1 MAENNVKT
9 KENKKTSFM
18 QGVKR
23 EWKKINWVSREDL
36 VKETGIVVVL
46 SLILGVI
53 ITAVDSGALRLIDW
67 ILAL

>member
-1 MAENNVKT
+1 
-9 KENKKTSFM
+9 M

-36 VKETGIVVVL
+36 VKETGIVVFL

>member
-1 MAENNVKT
+1 MAENNTKT
-9 KENKKTSFM
+9 KEQKKTSFM
-18 QGVKR
+18 QGVKS

-67 ILAL
+67 ILNL